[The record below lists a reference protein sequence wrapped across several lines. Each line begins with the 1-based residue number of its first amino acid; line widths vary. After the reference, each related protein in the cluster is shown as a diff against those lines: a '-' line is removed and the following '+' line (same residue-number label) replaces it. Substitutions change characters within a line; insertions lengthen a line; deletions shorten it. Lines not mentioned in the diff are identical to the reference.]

1 MARSRKSKTNV
12 KVNFKGVESRQTP
25 PEGDYIV
32 EVLEAKSGKSGNG
45 NEQIEFALEIAKG
58 KYKSTKLWLYCP
70 LQENSLW
77 KLHAFLT
84 ALGQEVPED
93 EMDIDLS
100 ELVGE
105 QCVGVLTH
113 EVYNGRKRA
122 KMTDFDSLENYSG
135 DTDKD
140 DDDDDEDDGKKSKSK
155 KSKGKKSKDEDDAPD
170 YDDMDED
177 ELREAYLER
186 ELGTKKA
193 AKKLDED
200 ELREAL
206 EEADAA
212 AAKKG
217 KGKKSK
223 SDDDDEDEDDD
234 KPAKGKKSK
243 KSKSD
248 DDDEDDDDD
257 KPAKGKKG
265 KGKKSKPKKLD
276 RDEVSDMDEDE
287 LQELIDEHDL
297 DVDLDDYKKLPKK
310 VSAVIDALEEED
322 LLEDED
328 ND

>member
-1 MARSRKSKTNV
+1 MARARKSKTNV

-105 QCVGVLTH
+105 KCVGVLTH

-135 DTDKD
+135 DADS

-155 KSKGKKSKDEDDAPD
+155 KGKKAAKADEPD
-170 YDDMDED
+170 YDEMDED
-177 ELREAYLER
+177 ELRDLYIER

-200 ELREAL
+200 ELKEAL
-206 EEADAA
+206 EEADEA

-223 SDDDDEDEDDD
+223 SDDDDDDDEDD

-248 DDDEDDDDD
+248 DDDDDDD

-265 KGKKSKPKKLD
+265 KKAKKPKKLSRGD
-276 RDEVSDMDEDE
+276 VEDMDEDE

-297 DVDLDDYKKLPKK
+297 DVDLDDFKKLPKK

-328 ND
+328 DD

>member
-1 MARSRKSKTNV
+1 MARSRKSKTSV

-58 KYKSTKLWLYCP
+58 KYKGTKLWLYCP

-135 DTDKD
+135 DADS
-140 DDDDDEDDGKKSKSK
+140 DDDEDDDDDTPKKGKKSKSK
-155 KSKGKKSKDEDDAPD
+155 KSSKKKSRDEDEDEDDE
-170 YDDMDED
+170 DED
-177 ELREAYLER
+177 EDER
-186 ELGTKKA
+186 P
-193 AKKLDED
+193 
-200 ELREAL
+200 
-206 EEADAA
+206 
-212 AAKKG
+212 AKKG

-223 SDDDDEDEDDD
+223 SDDDEDDDDDEDE
-234 KPAKGKKSK
+234 KPSK
-243 KSKSD
+243 KSKS
-248 DDDEDDDDD
+248 
-257 KPAKGKKG
+257 KGKK
-265 KGKKSKPKKLD
+265 KPKKLS
-276 RDEVSDMDEDE
+276 RDDVEDMDEDE

-328 ND
+328 DD